1 MLEKTFFKWEGGALI
16 REGALIGTE
25 GTKSN
30 HHGILPISVGE
41 AAVLFGG
48 LGQGDLDIMLS
59 QARLNLP

>member
-1 MLEKTFFKWEGGALI
+1 MLAKTFFKWEGGGALI

-41 AAVLFGG
+41 AEVLFGR
-48 LGQGDLDIMLS
+48 LGEETSILC
-59 QARLNLP
+59 